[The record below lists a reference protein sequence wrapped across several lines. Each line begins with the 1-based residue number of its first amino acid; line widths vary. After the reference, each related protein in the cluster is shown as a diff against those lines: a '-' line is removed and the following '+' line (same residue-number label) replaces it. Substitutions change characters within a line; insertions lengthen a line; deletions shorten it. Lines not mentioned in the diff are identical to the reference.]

1 MFFLGILASK
11 FSRAND
17 FLCRDLYG
25 GHNDCHDHGVHYH
38 GVGFFY
44 VLNSSDASLL
54 EADFECLDCLFC
66 FASLIVQSM
75 WEW

>member
-11 FSRAND
+11 SSRAND
-17 FLCRDLYG
+17 FLCCDVYG

-54 EADFECLDCLFC
+54 EADFECLHCLFC